1 MADYLFDLVG
11 TSVPTSFWKRLQR
24 RQPALYAH
32 ALDYAF
38 SGSTWDRP
46 EAYQVFQSARRANW
60 ESEVRTA
67 ARECGLKAH
76 NMPHNGGNCGYVLV
90 KAKHL
95 ILTFH
100 YVDGPGEFVRSAES
114 RKQHAG
120 VNAWCDEYSDENLF
134 LEKPPIL
141 GDGKPIYINVL
152 HGAAFPTAKQADTV
166 PLQKLKAIDPS
177 TCFMRV
183 AIPDSLS
190 SQYVRNWTTLDFVV
204 ASFGKEDVQ
213 PATAVR
219 VEDKAKPVLKAP
231 KKKVKVRAAGE
242 AE

>member
-1 MADYLFDLVG
+1 M
-11 TSVPTSFWKRLQR
+11 
-24 RQPALYAH
+24 
-32 ALDYAF
+32 
-38 SGSTWDRP
+38 
-46 EAYQVFQSARRANW
+46 
-60 ESEVRTA
+60 ESEARAA

-120 VNAWCDEYSDENLF
+120 INAWCDEYIDLNLF
-134 LEKPPIL
+134 TEKPPIL
-141 GDGKPIYINVL
+141 GDGKPIYINIL

-166 PLQKLKAIDPS
+166 PIAKLKVIDPS
-177 TCFMRV
+177 TCFIRV

-190 SQYVRNWTTLDFVV
+190 SQYVRNWSALDFVV
-204 ASFGKEDVQ
+204 ASFGKEDLQ
-213 PATAVR
+213 PTASVR
-219 VEDKAKPVLKAP
+219 IEDKAKPVLNP
-231 KKKVKVRAAGE
+231 KKKTKSKTAGE
-242 AE
+242 IG